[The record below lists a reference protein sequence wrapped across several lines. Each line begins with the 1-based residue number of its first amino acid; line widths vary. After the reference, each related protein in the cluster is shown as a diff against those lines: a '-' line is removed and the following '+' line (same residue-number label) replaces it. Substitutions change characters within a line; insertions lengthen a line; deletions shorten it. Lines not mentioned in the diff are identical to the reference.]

1 MNPRR
6 RLTSLAACIVLLAS
20 AASAQTWPTRPIS
33 MIVPASAGG
42 PTDAIARVL
51 AEPMSARL
59 GQTVLI
65 DNVAGAGGTIGV
77 GKLARAAPDGYTLGI
92 GQWSHYVLNGATYAL
107 QYDLLK
113 DFAPIQLLTN
123 GPLLLVARKTLPAND
138 LKSLIAWLKANPDK
152 ASAGT
157 GGVGAPGHISGIFFQ
172 KQTGTSFA
180 FVPYRGTGPAL
191 RDLMAGQIDLM
202 IDQASNV
209 VPQIQ
214 AGTIKGL
221 AVLSPARLPSTPD
234 VPTVDEAGV
243 AGLHMS
249 VWHGLWAPRAVPT
262 DVIARVNAAVVAALA
277 DPKTREKLGGL
288 GQEVPPA
295 EQQNPQALGAFQKA
309 EIDKWWPIVKAAGI
323 KGD

>member
-1 MNPRR
+1 MNPRCR
-6 RLTSLAACIVLLAS
+6 WLVIACMALLAP
-20 AASAQTWPTRPIS
+20 AAEAQTWPSRPVT

-51 AEPMSARL
+51 SEPMTAKL
-59 GQTVLI
+59 GQTVLV
-65 DNVAGAGGTIGV
+65 DNVAGAGGTIGT
-77 GKLARAAPDGYTLGI
+77 GKVVRAAPDGYTLGI
-92 GQWSHYVLNGATYAL
+92 GQWSHYVLNGATYSL
-107 QYDLLK
+107 SYDLLK

-123 GPLLLVARKTLPAND
+123 GPLLLVVRKDLPASN
-138 LKSLIAWLKANPDK
+138 LQELVAWLKANPDK

-172 KQTGTSFA
+172 KLTGTTFA
-180 FVPYRGTGPAL
+180 FVPYRGSGPAL

-214 AGTIKGL
+214 AGSIKAF
-221 AVLSPARLPSTPD
+221 AVLSPARLASTPD
-234 VPTVDEAGV
+234 VPTVDEAGL

-249 VWHGLWAPRAVPT
+249 VWHGLWAPRAVPAE
-262 DVIARVNAAVVAALA
+262 VIARVNAAVMASLA
-277 DPKTREKLGGL
+277 DPKTREKLAAL
-288 GQEVPPA
+288 GQEVAPA
-295 EQQNPQALGAFQKA
+295 DQQNPQALGAFQKA
-309 EIDKWWPIVKAAGI
+309 EIEKWWPIVKAAGI